1 MNFIY
6 AGKKVDDDTLNRI
19 NLLLST
25 PKGTMPNDRE
35 YGIDISFLDN
45 PINVSEGLFVIEA
58 SYALE
63 KYEKTITVDSVE
75 FIVNDVNGEVTAIIT
90 LVDNIDYYDEDQ
102 DEEEDFDIEEEVE
115 EDE

>member
-45 PINVSEGLFVIEA
+45 PINVSESLFVIEA

-63 KYEKTITVDSVE
+63 KYEKTITIESAE
-75 FIVNDVNGEVTAIIT
+75 FVFNETTGEVTAIIT
-90 LVDNIDYYDEDQ
+90 LVDNIDYYDED
-102 DEEEDFDIEEEVE
+102 EEEVE
-115 EDE
+115 DDE

>member
-6 AGKKVDDDTLNRI
+6 AGKKVGDDTLNRI

-45 PINVSEGLFVIEA
+45 PINLSEGLFVIEA

-75 FIVNDVNGEVTAIIT
+75 FSIDDTTGEVTATIT
-90 LVDNIDYYDEDQ
+90 LVDNIDYDEDE
-102 DEEEDFDIEEEVE
+102 DEEEGIDIEEEVE

>member
-19 NLLLST
+19 NLLFST

-45 PINVSEGLFVIEA
+45 PINVSESLFVIEA

-75 FIVNDVNGEVTAIIT
+75 FNVDDVTGEVTATIT
-90 LVDNIDYYDEDQ
+90 LVDNIDYDEDE